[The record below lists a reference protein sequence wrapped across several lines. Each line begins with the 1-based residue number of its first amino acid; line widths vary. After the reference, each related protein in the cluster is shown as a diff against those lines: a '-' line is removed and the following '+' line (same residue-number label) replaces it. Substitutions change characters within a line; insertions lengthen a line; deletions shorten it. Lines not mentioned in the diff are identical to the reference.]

1 MSDAYEAV
9 DLTISQPLTV
19 PGVPPTGSP
28 PPRRLFADLRAAV
41 RGTEQDYTEGPIGR
55 ALLLLAVPMVLE
67 TVMESVFALADVF
80 WVSRL
85 GAEAVATVGLT
96 ESVLTLVYTVGL
108 GLGFG
113 VTAMVARRIGEKDP
127 DGAARTAF
135 HAILLG
141 VGVASVLAVIGGLW
155 AEEILG
161 LMGASAEV
169 VRAGSGYTRIM
180 LIGNATVLL
189 LFLLNAAFRGAGD
202 AVIAMR
208 VLWLANAINIVLDPA
223 LIFGW
228 GPLPELGL
236 DGAAVATNVGR
247 GVAVLVQVIT
257 LARSNGRLRIG
268 RRHLRFRPGLLGQLI
283 RLSGTGVLQIFVA
296 TSSWI
301 VLTRILAGF
310 GTLPVAGYTVAL
322 RIVIFA
328 LLPAWGLSNA
338 AATMVGQSLGAAKPE
353 RAERSVWMAGVA
365 NMAVLGLTG
374 LLFILFA
381 SPLVG
386 FFTED
391 PEIVRWGVLC
401 LRVVGIGFPFYALGM
416 VLVQS
421 FNGAGDVWTPTY
433 INLGCFWLFELPF
446 AWVLAHGFGHGP
458 AGVFVAI
465 ALAESSLAVV
475 SAVVFRR
482 GKWKAKQV

>member
-1 MSDAYEAV
+1 MSNSFEAV
-9 DLTISQPLTV
+9 QRPECLPET
-19 PGVPPTGSP
+19 PTAELPAG
-28 PPRRLFADLRAAV
+28 PRRGLLADLREAV
-41 RGTEQDYTEGPIGR
+41 RGTEQDYTAGPIGR

-67 TVMESVFALADVF
+67 TAMESVFALTDVF

-85 GAEAVATVGLT
+85 GAAAVTTIGLT
-96 ESVLTLVYTVGL
+96 ESVLTLVYTVGI

-141 VGVASVLAVIGGLW
+141 LGVAAVLGLAGGLR
-155 AEEILG
+155 AGEILG
-161 LMGASAEV
+161 LMGATPEV
-169 VRAGSGYTRIM
+169 VAEGSGYMRIM
-180 LIGNATVLL
+180 LAGNATVLL

-208 VLWLANAINIVLDPA
+208 VLWLANGINIVLDPA

-228 GPLPELGL
+228 GPFPELEL
-236 DGAAVATNVGR
+236 DGAAIATNVGR
-247 GVAVLVQVIT
+247 GVAVIVQLVV
-257 LARSNGRLRIG
+257 LARSRGRLRI
-268 RRHLRFRPGLLGQLI
+268 RREHARFRFGLLWQLI

-301 VLTRILAGF
+301 ILTRILAGF
-310 GTLPVAGYTVAL
+310 GTLPVAGYTIAL

-338 AATMVGQSLGAAKPE
+338 ASTMVGQSLGAGKPE
-353 RAERSVWMAGVA
+353 RAERSVRLAGVA

-374 LLFILFA
+374 LVFLVIA
-381 SPLVG
+381 PTLVG
-386 FFTED
+386 LFSPD
-391 PEIVRWGVLC
+391 PETARWGVLC
-401 LRVVGIGFPFYALGM
+401 LRIVAGGFPFYALGM

-421 FNGAGDVWTPTY
+421 FNGAGDPWTPTV
-433 INLGCFWLFELPF
+433 INFGCFWLFELPF
-446 AWVLAHGFGHGP
+446 AWFLAHGVGQGP
-458 AGVFVAI
+458 AGVFIAVAV
-465 ALAESSLAVV
+465 AESSLALV
-475 SAVVFRR
+475 SALAFRR
-482 GKWKAKQV
+482 GKWKTKEV